1 MEAATSLGEDLDKDS
16 QMKGT
21 SMHRT
26 TTLNLRRRR
35 ERAAPLRGALLALAA
50 VALAMLVVSPS
61 AFAIQSVQKFS
72 AKVSPS
78 RAGTKSKP
86 QAVSIS
92 ANPYFD
98 TIAPDLDRQVQ
109 FATVNATLYFPKA
122 GVYNGKYFKYCSP
135 ATVFQDETNCPKGS
149 RVGTA
154 DGRGLGL
161 GLDEAVKGQFF
172 NIKGGKGATLLV
184 TGESPL
190 IIREIVPAT
199 LTKLSGDKDFS
210 YKLSFSV
217 PRNLQSPAPGVIAAV
232 MKFNSKI
239 PKQYVT
245 RTKTKTKKVKG
256 KKRKVKVK
264 TKIPLIASTSC
275 PKGGWKFKY
284 VADYTT
290 TFDSAIEST
299 QTVEGSVPCKSA
311 KKAKKSKKSKKS
323 SKR

>member
-1 MEAATSLGEDLDKDS
+1 MDITSKYNSRSDAARRAGRARSLPPRVL
-16 QMKGT
+16 
-21 SMHRT
+21 
-26 TTLNLRRRR
+26 
-35 ERAAPLRGALLALAA
+35 PALLAIAA
-50 VALAMLVVSPS
+50 LLLS
-61 AFAIQSVQKFS
+61 AGPAYAIQSVQKFS

-98 TIAPDLDRQVQ
+98 SIAPDLDRQVQ
-109 FATVNATLYFPKA
+109 FATVNATVYFPKA
-122 GVYNGKYFKYCSP
+122 GVYNGKYFKSCAP
-135 ATVFQDETNCPKGS
+135 ATVFQDESRCPKGS

-154 DGRGLGL
+154 AGRGLGL
-161 GLDEAVKGQFF
+161 GLDEDVKGQFF

-199 LTKLSGDKDFS
+199 LTKLSGDKDYS
-210 YKLSFSV
+210 YKLSFTV

-232 MKFNSKI
+232 MAFNSKI
-239 PKQYVT
+239 PAQYVT
-245 RTKTKTKKVKG
+245 RTKTRKIKG
-256 KKRKVKVK
+256 KKRKIK

-290 TFDSAIEST
+290 TFDSALEST

-311 KKAKKSKKSKKS
+311 RKAKKKSKKK
-323 SKR
+323 